1 MQVHGSKRISWIAV
15 PCALLIAVNAS
26 SMEPSSSAST
36 QAAACNVWNHEPLV
50 AYDATGATLAGPV
63 DESLQVFSDGTVK
76 HFSASQGIAKV
87 TFVTPQQARTLA
99 ADLSAAG
106 GFTLCD
112 QPDAG
117 ADIPLQTLTLFRGVQ
132 NAAAHTINWWSDD
145 PPYDGP
151 HQILA
156 SFIASLP

>member
-1 MQVHGSKRISWIAV
+1 MNFLGPKRTLWIAV
-15 PCALLIAVNAS
+15 PCALLLAVDAS
-26 SMEPSSSAST
+26 SLEPTSPEPA

-50 AYDATGATLAGPV
+50 AFDRTGATLAGPV

-87 TFVTPQQARTLA
+87 TFVPPQQARTLA
-99 ADLSAAG
+99 ADLFAAG
-106 GFTLCD
+106 AFSLCD

-132 NAAAHTINWWSDD
+132 NAAAHTVNWWSDD
-145 PPYDGP
+145 PPYDAP

-156 SFIASLP
+156 SFIAGLP

>member
-1 MQVHGSKRISWIAV
+1 MHLRGPKHFSWIAV
-15 PCALLIAVNAS
+15 PCALLAVNAS
-26 SMEPSSSAST
+26 SMEPSSSAAT

-50 AYDATGATLAGPV
+50 AYDSTGATLAGPV
-63 DESLQVFSDGTVK
+63 DETLQVFSDGTVK
-76 HFSASQGIAKV
+76 HFSASQGIANV

-145 PPYDGP
+145 PPYDAP

-156 SFIASLP
+156 SFIANLP